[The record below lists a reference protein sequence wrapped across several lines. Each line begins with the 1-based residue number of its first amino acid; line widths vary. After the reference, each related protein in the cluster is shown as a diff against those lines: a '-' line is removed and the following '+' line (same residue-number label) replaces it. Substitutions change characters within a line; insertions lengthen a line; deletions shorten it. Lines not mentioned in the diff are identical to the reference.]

1 MDEISISN
9 LNLNIFKTVIEYFFL
24 MALLIEYFRDKKK
37 KKIIDYHPGQKKI
50 VSILGGPKITVFRFS
65 LFISLSMYLN
75 QTHWPYDMLQNQIS
89 CP

>member
-1 MDEISISN
+1 MI
-9 LNLNIFKTVIEYFFL
+9 LV
-24 MALLIEYFRDKKK
+24 MALLIECFKERKKT
-37 KKIIDYHPGQKKI
+37 KIIDYNPGQKKCE
-50 VSILGGPKITVFRFS
+50 SILGGPKITVFRFS

>member
-1 MDEISISN
+1 MIDSCDN
-9 LNLNIFKTVIEYFFL
+9 FF
-24 MALLIEYFRDKKK
+24 EEKNQGDKK
-37 KKIIDYHPGQKKI
+37 IENNRLLLLSL
-50 VSILGGPKITVFRFS
+50 SILGGPKITVFRFS